1 MIWPLYLCWEP
12 WTYST
17 TLVWVLADGLI
28 AKICSELSEL
38 FRLLKSVQ
46 TRGAVSSGWLQNQ
59 GLLRKYELE
68 CVPLWYGRQFGL
80 WETLVLGSTCNVPH
94 VFVGVKFHNLRMSFY
109 LSLSLLS
116 TYHIILCLN
125 DRGFLWGNYKS
136 FAEYEETGEPN
147 MKNIWC
153 FIMFLCIWPLLQSSV
168 LQLEFPQWNLDQNQQ
183 LEAGHARAAGPP
195 FGAVAQCS
203 AASLWCCDAV
213 CTATSLEDAGS
224 GKGSYSFFSSW
235 FLQGA
240 YHHT

>member
-17 TLVWVLADGLI
+17 SLVWVLADGLS

-38 FRLLKSVQ
+38 FKLLKSVQ

-94 VFVGVKFHNLRMSFY
+94 VFVGVKFHNLRMSLY

-125 DRGFLWGNYKS
+125 DPGFLWGNYKS

-153 FIMFLCIWPLLQSSV
+153 FILFYYVSVYLTPLSKQCAAVGVSPV
-168 LQLEFPQWNLDQNQQ
+168 EFGPKS
-183 LEAGHARAAGPP
+183 AVRSRTCTCCRAPVWSRGTVFHCVPL
-195 FGAVAQCS
+195 V
-203 AASLWCCDAV
+203 LWCCPH
-213 CTATSLEDAGS
+213 CHQPWGRRKRERLL
-224 GKGSYSFFSSW
+224 FFL
-235 FLQGA
+235 F
-240 YHHT
+240 